1 MYVKRMRV
9 EGFSSFA
16 DSEWISLVR
25 GINMIVGEN
34 NSGKS
39 AILKA
44 IAPVVEI
51 NKHRNED
58 RFFGGSLPDQVISLE
73 LAFTTSE
80 FRQRLAQCNK
90 SVQVTGDGAT
100 TLAQKQIENIFN
112 KDQEIVLKCE
122 SRNGNTLSTKEPI
135 LQEMIEL
142 SQFCIYRLQM
152 ESGNLTVGN
161 SGIGQSDTL
170 IDAFIDYDS
179 SAFFNFSAQRLNIA
193 RTPYSREVKLN
204 SNASNLP
211 AFLAYVSGNLPQ
223 QMREIESRV
232 QEVMPSVQQITVD
245 PTLNGYEIL
254 IWTSKNNNQRELA
267 FSLDSCGTVVAQVIA
282 IFSAVVTS
290 KNNIFVVDEIN
301 SFLHP
306 LATKKLM
313 TILSTSYSSNQYIIS
328 SHSSDAISHPSVEQM
343 VIVERDGYESAVK
356 IIEPKNFIKVSSAL
370 RSLGISMGDVLGADG
385 IIWVE
390 GPTEEIAFTNL
401 YQREIG
407 PLPEGVR
414 LSSVAATGDFERRR
428 TSHKSVVGLYQRVT
442 RSVAPMVVNQRFLLD
457 RERLSDDEVAKS
469 EQSTDRHLRFL
480 PRRCLECYV
489 LDPTS
494 IAAVLSDELDE
505 DIGAD
510 QITQE
515 IASLALDVTFG
526 AKTLFKGDIT
536 AEDWLKKVD
545 AAKLLGRLFTNISEA
560 RLEFKKTHH
569 TPLLLSKLPSER
581 VKPLV
586 DILATLVT
594 EVAP

>member
-1 MYVKRMRV
+1 
-9 EGFSSFA
+9 
-16 DSEWISLVR
+16 
-25 GINMIVGEN
+25 MIVGEN

-58 RFFGGSLPDQVISLE
+58 RFFEGSLPDQVISLE

-90 SVQVTGDGAT
+90 SVQVTGNGAT

-112 KDQEIVLKCE
+112 KYQEIVLKCE
-122 SRNGNTLSTKEPI
+122 SRNGNNLSTREPI

-142 SQFCIYRLQM
+142 SQFCTYRLQM

-161 SGIGQSDTL
+161 SGMGQSDTL

-245 PTLNGYEIL
+245 PTSNGYEIL
-254 IWTSKNNNQRELA
+254 IWTRKNNNQRELA
-267 FSLDSCGTVVAQVIA
+267 FSLDSCGTGVSQVIA

-306 LATKKLM
+306 LATKKLI
-313 TILSTSYSSNQYIIS
+313 TILSASYSSNQYIIS

-343 VIVERDGYESAVK
+343 VIVERDGYESTVK

-407 PLPEGVR
+407 PLPDGVR

-428 TSHKSVVGLYQRVT
+428 TSRKSVVGLYQRVT

-489 LDPTS
+489 LDPT
-494 IAAVLSDELDE
+494 LDRCGV
-505 DIGAD
+505 IRR
-510 QITQE
+510 T
-515 IASLALDVTFG
+515 
-526 AKTLFKGDIT
+526 
-536 AEDWLKKVD
+536 
-545 AAKLLGRLFTNISEA
+545 R
-560 RLEFKKTHH
+560 
-569 TPLLLSKLPSER
+569 
-581 VKPLV
+581 
-586 DILATLVT
+586 
-594 EVAP
+594 

>member
-267 FSLDSCGTVVAQVIA
+267 FSLDSCGTGVAQVIA

>member
-1 MYVKRMRV
+1 
-9 EGFSSFA
+9 
-16 DSEWISLVR
+16 
-25 GINMIVGEN
+25 MIVGEN

-267 FSLDSCGTVVAQVIA
+267 FSLDSCGTGVAQVIA